1 MLKLV
6 FDDRQI
12 VIRKL
17 KLCTVQFTMVFIKH
31 KDFTGLKT
39 AKALFRRSL
48 NGLWVV
54 GYNPYGAYS

>member
-1 MLKLV
+1 
-6 FDDRQI
+6 
-12 VIRKL
+12 
-17 KLCTVQFTMVFIKH
+17 MVFIKH

-54 GYNPYGAYS
+54 GYNPYGAYP